1 MEIAMMKY
9 NYVDDFLQEE
19 NIRIS
24 ESMPTL
30 AELRDKS
37 KEYNPLK
44 DEKWQEFCRL
54 HKLNYRKVYKSA
66 YSKFYNMYLQFCI
79 EGLI

>member
-1 MEIAMMKY
+1 MIKY
-9 NYVDDFLQEE
+9 NYVEDFLIEE

-24 ESMPTL
+24 EDMPTL
-30 AELRDKS
+30 TELRDNF
-37 KEYNPLK
+37 KEYNPLNDK
-44 DEKWQEFCRL
+44 KWQEFCRL
-54 HKLNYRKVYKSA
+54 HNLNYRKVYKSA